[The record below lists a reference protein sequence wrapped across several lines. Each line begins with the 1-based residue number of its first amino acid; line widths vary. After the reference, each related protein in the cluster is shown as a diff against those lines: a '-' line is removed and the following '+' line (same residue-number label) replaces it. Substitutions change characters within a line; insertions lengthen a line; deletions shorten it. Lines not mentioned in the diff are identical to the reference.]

1 MSYEI
6 YLHELTVRTSHV
18 DDTHAYLHGPS
29 YLMSVL
35 GGELSPQIEFRFPPL
50 WSALSTSLEEVDP
63 KSKKF
68 IYQAATYDELI
79 DCPVEIGCHETDGF
93 MVNGVPHHIANYG
106 VIYPHTNKLK
116 EDMQKVVTHVAN
128 VMGDMPF
135 EKYLFITHFAPKTFG
150 GLEHLNS
157 TALQFDGR
165 RLMVKKDYQMYLS
178 LVAHEYFHA
187 WNVKRIRPRELGP
200 FDYRNEAYTT
210 LLWLAEG
217 LTSFVDDLFVYQAG
231 LSTLEEYLAVVKG
244 NLDTYLSTPGRR
256 FHSLELSSF
265 NAWIKL
271 YRPDENS
278 KNSSVSYYLKGGLVF
293 MCLHAH
299 LLQKGKSVKD
309 LLKLLWEDYKKCPDT
324 GLTKD
329 QVYSMVE
336 TLGGLDVLEKFQ
348 AMVETTEEIDF
359 DSAFRLLGLELVFQD
374 SPAAYSGAEFEFSG
388 DRAIVKTVLLDSPAA
403 KCGLNVGD
411 EILALNNLRV
421 LKEDVEKWGTQLL
434 KDTGYKL
441 TVSRLGK
448 LTELQLVTD
457 TAPRQ
462 LKEIKVINLEL
473 AQKALSF

>member
-1 MSYEI
+1 
-6 YLHELTVRTSHV
+6 
-18 DDTHAYLHGPS
+18 
-29 YLMSVL
+29 
-35 GGELSPQIEFRFPPL
+35 
-50 WSALSTSLEEVDP
+50 
-63 KSKKF
+63 
-68 IYQAATYDELI
+68 
-79 DCPVEIGCHETDGF
+79 
-93 MVNGVPHHIANYG
+93 
-106 VIYPHTNKLK
+106 
-116 EDMQKVVTHVAN
+116 
-128 VMGDMPF
+128 
-135 EKYLFITHFAPKTFG
+135 
-150 GLEHLNS
+150 
-157 TALQFDGR
+157 
-165 RLMVKKDYQMYLS
+165 MVKKDYQMYLS

-244 NLDTYLSTPGRR
+244 NLENYLSIPGRR

-293 MCLHAH
+293 MCLHAQ

-309 LLKLLWEDYKKCPDT
+309 LLKLLWEDFKKCPDT

-329 QVYSMVE
+329 QVYAMVE
-336 TLGGLDVLEKFQ
+336 TLGGFDVLEKFQ

-359 DSAFRLLGLELVFQD
+359 DSAFKLLGLELVFQD

-388 DRAIVKTVLLDSPAA
+388 ERAMVKTVLLDSPAA

-421 LKEDVEKWGTQLL
+421 LKEDVEKWGTHLL

-441 TVSRLGK
+441 VVSRLGK

-473 AQKALSF
+473 AQKSLSF